1 MNIDPS
7 GDVPAAG
14 QGAEQQPQVSAAQQ
28 AQQSAEGRVTE
39 RVFAMLMSI
48 MGSFSNGIMNHYL
61 PILEKERTWEGAATG
76 IYNIFNSN
84 PGSPP
89 DYKKSTIGDQQWNQF
104 AKGFQ
109 FLKWAY
115 DHPKS
120 KEWTAMPP
128 NMQSW
133 ATAVMTSPIASGPL
147 NKLYSMAVEL
157 QRLENKGAPTTALRH
172 QMLKAVIKFQAHGVV
187 NKKDPKISA
196 EFDSLKQ
203 LTQTTVSAMSAMST
217 LTYSQANGVIL
228 KISSL
233 TKYASSLIA
242 HEQTVKSGITRN
254 ILS

>member
-1 MNIDPS
+1 MSIDPS
-7 GDVPAAG
+7 GGAQGAG
-14 QGAEQQPQVSAAQQ
+14 QQPEVTAAQQ
-28 AQQSAEGRVTE
+28 AQQTAEGRVTE

-61 PILEKERTWEGAATG
+61 PILEKERVWEGAATG
-76 IYNIFNSN
+76 VYNIFNSN

-89 DYKKSTIGDQQWNQF
+89 DFKKSTIGDQQWNQF
-104 AKGFQ
+104 AQGFQ

-120 KEWTAMPP
+120 KEWQAMPP

-133 ATAVMTSPIASGPL
+133 ATSLMTTSTVAKPL
-147 NKLYSMAVEL
+147 NDLYNMAVEL
-157 QRLENKGAPTTALRH
+157 QRLENKGAPTTALKH
-172 QMLKAVIKFQAHGVV
+172 KMLQAVIAFQALANSKKPGVANAFKSV
-187 NKKDPKISA
+187 
-196 EFDSLKQ
+196 KQ

-233 TKYASSLIA
+233 TKYASNLIA
-242 HEQTVKSGITRN
+242 HDETVKSGVVRN